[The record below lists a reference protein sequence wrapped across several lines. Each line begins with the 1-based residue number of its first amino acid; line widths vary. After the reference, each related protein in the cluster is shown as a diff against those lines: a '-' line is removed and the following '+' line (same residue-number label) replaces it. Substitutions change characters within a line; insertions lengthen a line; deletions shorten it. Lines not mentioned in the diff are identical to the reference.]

1 MNSIQF
7 EDAVRDYIREPR
19 IASSIDGANFGS
31 AAIGRYRTRAEREAY
46 FITITKAKHLYIA
59 TYSIVGV
66 TGQELYDI
74 PGYGALDAMKRLM
87 RGYKVTDPTNVR
99 NQYREVS
106 FDAADTYTTVR
117 PAALAFY
124 HFGNQIGILPNPAT
138 GETIR
143 LVYYEKYNPMTTTEQ
158 SDLPDVSQDYAVVKT
173 AKLCLTD
180 RADANFAL
188 IDADLKDIE
197 MNQMSAELSRTS
209 RLPQELFAGEQLYGG
224 QQSIIEYK
232 E

>member
-74 PGYGALDAMKRLM
+74 PGYGALNLMKRLM
-87 RGYKVTDPTNVR
+87 RVYKVTDPTNVR

-106 FDAADTYTTVR
+106 FDAARREGQTV
-117 PAALAFY
+117 
-124 HFGNQIGILPNPAT
+124 
-138 GETIR
+138 
-143 LVYYEKYNPMTTTEQ
+143 
-158 SDLPDVSQDYAVVKT
+158 
-173 AKLCLTD
+173 
-180 RADANFAL
+180 L
-188 IDADLKDIE
+188 IDAAYVDARLG
-197 MNQMSAELSRTS
+197 ELSRNEDLS
-209 RLPQELFAGEQLYGG
+209 RYIL
-224 QQSIIEYK
+224 
-232 E
+232 